1 VITRSLG
8 GRGGRRIGVNDR
20 REVVVGQHHVRRL
33 LRHVGAGD
41 AHGDARVGGLDGG
54 GVVDAASPV
63 IATTCPRDFHAL
75 TIFSLWAAVT
85 RA

>member
-1 VITRSLG
+1 LSSVSTTS
-8 GRGGRRIGVNDR
+8 
-20 REVVVGQHHVRRL
+20 
-33 LRHVGAGD
+33 D
-41 AHGDARVGGLDGG
+41 ASFVTSVPVMPMATPTSAALMA